1 MKMNEKIEIILGR
14 KRIRKSDL
22 AHNVGITY
30 RAFANYMNGS
40 RKPRPSTLSKIAEE
54 LQVSTEFLLD
64 DSQELELTV
73 EERFI
78 KRVCASDADKAQAAQ
93 FLAQSRG
100 TRYMGVNRA
109 LNTLLRRT
117 VCAHELGHDML
128 HRELSSGGIRE
139 NTLFLSHDKTERE
152 ANLFAA
158 EILISDSEALSV
170 LEYSHTLD
178 EAAFELG
185 ALPEILG
192 YKLELLNHKGHSF
205 NLSDIPSKYLK

>member
-1 MKMNEKIEIILGR
+1 MEQIIQL
-14 KRIRKSDL
+14 
-22 AHNVGITY
+22 
-30 RAFANYMNGS
+30 
-40 RKPRPSTLSKIAEE
+40 AEE
-54 LQVSTEFLLD
+54 IRREFGGRDIFETAENSGANVWLR
-64 DSQELELTV
+64 ELGTLKGFYLFENG
-73 EERFI
+73 
-78 KRVCASDADKAQAAQ
+78 KRYIV
-93 FLAQSRG
+93 
-100 TRYMGVNRA
+100 VNRS
-109 LNTLLRRT
+109 LNTILRRT
-117 VCAHELGHDML
+117 VCAHEFGHDML

-158 EILISDSEALSV
+158 EILISDSEVLSV

-205 NLSDIPSKYLK
+205 NLSDIPSNFLK